1 MIDIRIVQGGFPLTN
16 TWLPIIGIIVVVFIV
31 FRFLGSIVKV
41 IITLAVIVVVVMIG
55 LNMAHGTSLSN
66 AVTSKIPAQ
75 VQQQTGNLGLNSI
88 LEKIKGVN
96 PKQVETFLKNS
107 QSELG
112 KYGLAIK
119 QAFAK
124 PNQRL

>member
-1 MIDIRIVQGGFPLTN
+1 MN

-31 FRFLGSIVKV
+31 FRFLGSIVKG
-41 IITLAVIVVVVMIG
+41 IITLALIVVVVMIG
-55 LNMAHGTSLSN
+55 VNLVHGTSLSN
-66 AVTSKIPAQ
+66 AISPKIQAQ

-88 LEKIKGVN
+88 LQKIKGVN
-96 PKQVETFLKNS
+96 PKQMETFLKNS

-119 QAFAK
+119 QVFVK